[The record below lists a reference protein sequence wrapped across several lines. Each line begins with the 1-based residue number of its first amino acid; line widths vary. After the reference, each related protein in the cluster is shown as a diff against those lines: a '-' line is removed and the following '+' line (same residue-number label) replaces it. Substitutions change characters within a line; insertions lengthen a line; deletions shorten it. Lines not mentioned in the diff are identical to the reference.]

1 MAPPVHST
9 DELLSTIESGGALSQ
24 VAGAAGQDA
33 CSAPGALDTAST
45 GIPT

>member
-1 MAPPVHST
+1 MASPVHSA
-9 DELLSTIESGGALSQ
+9 DELLSATESGGALSQ

-33 CSAPGALDTAST
+33 CSAPGALDTVST